1 MSETYPRKN
10 HCETLFAEHTPPAQV
25 HGAKVVKNLRMCKKI
40 AIFFA
45 IFSLEDARGASY
57 TLEMRGEEYSNIIRE
72 NKHKKETVLGN
83 ESTFLEH

>member
-1 MSETYPRKN
+1 MTYRHPPSAGSRCKG
-10 HCETLFAEHTPPAQV
+10 TIKFADVQE
-25 HGAKVVKNLRMCKKI
+25 NSDF
-40 AIFFA
+40 FFA

-57 TLEMRGEEYSNIIRE
+57 SLEMRGKEYSNIIRE